1 MTADRFNVGY
11 TRDFLDKEE
20 KCQFKSIGKE
30 VLDQSGASLK
40 TFFLPRHESPVP
52 PALLDGLDA
61 VVSLT
66 PRYDAGSFQGISRL
80 LAIVRFGV
88 GYDMVDVKACTE
100 ADVALCI
107 TRGAVDH
114 SVAEATVSWMLQL
127 GHKSAMKDRLVREGR
142 WSERDK
148 YMGGELRHRTLGI
161 IGLGG
166 IGFKLAELVRAFG
179 MKPVLAFDPYAS
191 AERAR
196 EAGAELVPLDR
207 LLRESDYVSINCP
220 LTDGTR
226 NLIGEKELLLM
237 KPTSYLINTSRGGI
251 VNEPALI
258 RILQQRKIAGAA
270 TDVFEQE
277 PVDAATPLAKLDN
290 VLLAPHCIAW
300 TDDLFTE
307 IGAVASRCV
316 LELAAG
322 KVPFGLVNREVLERP
337 GFQEKLSR
345 QKSRVNS

>member
-1 MTADRFNVGY
+1 MNAARFNVGY

-20 KCQFKSIGKE
+20 KLQFKSVGKE
-30 VLDQSGASLK
+30 VLEQSGAPVDA
-40 TFFLPRHESPVP
+40 FFLPRHESPVP

-61 VVSLT
+61 VISLT
-66 PRYDAGSFQGISRL
+66 PRYDAGSFQGIKRL
-80 LAIVRFGV
+80 VAIVRFGV
-88 GYDMVDVKACTE
+88 GYDMVDVNACTQ
-100 ADVALCI
+100 ADIALCI

-127 GHKSAMKDRLVREGR
+127 GHNSAIKDRLVREGR

-148 YMGGELRHRTLGI
+148 YMGGELRGRTLGI
-161 IGLGG
+161 VGLGG

-179 MKPVLAFDPYAS
+179 MKPVLAFDPYAA

-207 LLRESDYVSINCP
+207 LLRESDYISINCP

-226 NLIGEKELLLM
+226 NLIGEKELRLM
-237 KPTSYLINTSRGGI
+237 KPTAYLVNTSRGGI
-251 VNEPALI
+251 VNEPALVQ
-258 RILQQRKIAGAA
+258 ILQERKIAGAA
-270 TDVFEQE
+270 VDVFEKE
-277 PVDAATPLAKLDN
+277 PADASNPLAKLDN

-316 LELAAG
+316 LDLVAG
-322 KVPFGLVNREVLERP
+322 NTPFGLVNPEVLERP
-337 GFQEKLSR
+337 GFQEKLAR
-345 QKSRVNS
+345 QKSRLHS